1 MVWFM
6 AHTVGL
12 GRAHIVNKL
21 IDLTCVLIKIFLQIC
36 FSIFGRLIILD
47 LNLFFKIL
55 IFFWQN
61 DFWLLFLLSGL
72 FSLFYDVLIS
82 SETNDFKVNMKTIKF
97 SCRYQYWSLQTNID
111 NYHQPAV
118 FICAFWII
126 YETFTLIQSKNSNSS
141 LV

>member
-1 MVWFM
+1 M

-36 FSIFGRLIILD
+36 FSIFGRLTILD

-72 FSLFYDVLIS
+72 FSLLYNVLIS
-82 SETNDFKVNMKTIKF
+82 SETYDFKVNMKTIKF
-97 SCRYQYWSLQTNID
+97 SCRYQNWSLQTNID
-111 NYHQPAV
+111 D
-118 FICAFWII
+118 
-126 YETFTLIQSKNSNSS
+126 
-141 LV
+141 